1 MDDALPNLVG
11 ERFAAVFTGV
21 FHPGVFAR
29 LEKVGFAK
37 LFEDRGV
44 LGTSVTGLIDGSA
57 TESDGRSER
66 GEVERSRSAS
76 SAGTEE

>member
-1 MDDALPNLVG
+1 MDADLPNFVG

-21 FHPGVFAR
+21 FHPGVFAK
-29 LEKVGFAK
+29 LEKVGLAN
-37 LFEDRGV
+37 EGRGV
-44 LGTSVTGLIDGSA
+44 LGTSVTGLVDGSA
-57 TESDGRSER
+57 TESDGRSLR